1 MPRRRSWLRRFA
13 FVIGIG
19 FALIG
24 VSAVLERFGAGRTG
38 VGMALGSS
46 VGVVELQGEIRDA
59 ETIVDDLSGL
69 RKDPSVVAIVLRIDS
84 PGGAVAPSQ
93 EIYDEIVRCKDA
105 KPVIASLG
113 NIAASGGYYIAAAT
127 SAIVA
132 APGTLTGSIGVIM
145 EFRGLRQLA
154 DKVGITEEVVKS
166 GPFKDIGN
174 PMRPVTDSER
184 KLLQG
189 MVDDVYGQFVDA
201 VASGRG
207 IDPEKVRQLADGR
220 LYSGQQAKAAGLV
233 DELGGYT
240 RAIEIAWARA
250 GQTGEPRVRKAR
262 GAWHPW
268 WIDMLGEAMTS
279 ARTGVGG
286 GLLFLYGGATPQ

>member
-19 FALIG
+19 LALVGI
-24 VSAVLERFGAGRTG
+24 SAILERLGAGGAG

-59 ETIVDDLSGL
+59 ETIVDDLASL
-69 RKDPSVVAIVLRIDS
+69 RKDPSVVAVVVRIDS

-93 EIYDEIVRCKDA
+93 EIYDEILRLKET

-113 NIAASGGYYIAAAT
+113 NIAASGGYYIAAAAT
-127 SAIVA
+127 TIVA

-145 EFRGLRQLA
+145 QFSGFRQLA
-154 DKVGITEEVVKS
+154 EKVGVTQEIVKS
-166 GPFKDIGN
+166 GTFKDVGN
-174 PMRPVTDSER
+174 PMRPVTEAER
-184 KLLQG
+184 KLLQN
-189 MVDDVYGQFVDA
+189 MVDDVYAQFVDA

-207 IDPEKVRQLADGR
+207 IDPAKVRELADGR

-240 RAIEIAWARA
+240 RAIAIAWERA
-250 GQTGEPRVRKAR
+250 GQTGEPRVRKVR
-262 GAWHPW
+262 GGWHPW
-268 WIDMLGEAMTS
+268 WIDMIGEAVTS
-279 ARTGVGG
+279 VRPGVGG